1 MVGLK
6 VQELF
11 ALTVNSFAVS
21 VSCWKYFYNKKD
33 NLLVTGWLTWL
44 GAPAV
49 VLTPASVQAETASRT
64 RRPNMYFISADRQ
77 YYPFTFTS
85 LFQTWSR
92 NCGAPWGTQSSSAEH
107 KVNFFH
113 LSLWHWGP
121 PLPDMWPFQ
130 ENKNRVE
137 VFTVDIA
144 VDWAALE
151 LCHQVFALCE
161 HIVVVL
167 PEPPSTTN
175 AIDIT
180 SRTPATIT
188 AL

>member
-1 MVGLK
+1 MADLTGRSSCGSHPHLGPGWDCK
-6 VQELF
+6 QNQETQHVLHICL
-11 ALTVNSFAVS
+11 AE
-21 VSCWKYFYNKKD
+21 NKPP
-33 NLLVTGWLTWL
+33 VRASASTL
-44 GAPAV
+44 GALRV
-49 VLTPASVQAETASRT
+49 
-64 RRPNMYFISADRQ
+64 DRQ

-85 LFQTWSR
+85 LFQIWSR
-92 NCGAPWGTQSSSAEH
+92 NCGALWGTQSSSAEH

-144 VDWAALE
+144 VDWADLQ

-161 HIVVVL
+161 HIGVVQ
-167 PEPPSTTN
+167 PEPLSTTN
-175 AIDIT
+175 ATDIT